1 MKKDMSLGI
10 YCGWGSCGCCGSAH
24 VAEELPER
32 GVGLPT
38 CIQLREKE
46 GLFPPTKRKD
56 SGLRLTF
63 GNFVFLKTHFSFR
76 QLENCYPSYLHHNC
90 RIKTF
95 G

>member
-1 MKKDMSLGI
+1 MSLGI

-46 GLFPPTKRKD
+46 GLFFPHKKKR
-56 SGLRLTF
+56 F
-63 GNFVFLKTHFSFR
+63 W
-76 QLENCYPSYLHHNC
+76 LEADFWKFCIFKNPL
-90 RIKTF
+90 
-95 G
+95 